1 MNKIEHFERVIKAI
15 EARIAEH
22 DGFDDS
28 DELEYISGLED
39 ALGIV
44 ELELGSIVEANS
56 LMR

>member
-22 DGFDDS
+22 DGSSDP
-28 DELEYISGLED
+28 DELEYVSGLED